1 MEISTSKVNATLFR
15 RISIQADYF
24 EIESSTKPSALA
36 PTQRYIVT
44 HSPQQIQPTFGLKK
58 RGTNAQQQ
66 RHRPLPN
73 HHFSSNQHNMSTPSA
88 NDLESTAQ
96 RIVNITLTNYFR
108 QKAIEHQQATEQNQ
122 PQASM
127 GVTPTEKI
135 VFDECKN
142 QAITRGIFGFVG
154 SAVPTA
160 LIFHFAT
167 KFKRVPA
174 GPVVVAAV
182 FGGFY
187 CALSNTR
194 ECMINFLAIPATE
207 SEVATLCRKALV
219 DEALTDSMLWKD
231 VQERMKKS
239 GSSRIASDYKWKKD
253 DDALA
258 KSGAG
263 ERERNELI
271 LPGSSKE
278 DLDVAGDAMLVSKE
292 EEDAS
297 VPMGEEG
304 NNENWTLDNYL
315 DDGLREEYDQEPGWI
330 DVGDSQRHE
339 DDGEEERKKTMDRTP
354 RTLRVDEQYDLLYEG
369 GGGQNAVWG
378 KEQPTTQST
387 TWEEIRARRR

>member
-1 MEISTSKVNATLFR
+1 
-15 RISIQADYF
+15 
-24 EIESSTKPSALA
+24 
-36 PTQRYIVT
+36 
-44 HSPQQIQPTFGLKK
+44 
-58 RGTNAQQQ
+58 
-66 RHRPLPN
+66 
-73 HHFSSNQHNMSTPSA
+73 MSTRSA

-96 RIVNITLTNYFR
+96 RVVNITLTNYFR

-122 PQASM
+122 PQTST

-160 LIFHFAT
+160 LIFQFAT
-167 KFKRVPA
+167 KLKRVPA

-219 DEALTDSMLWKD
+219 EEALTDSMLWKD

-258 KSGAG
+258 KSGAR
-263 ERERNELI
+263 ERERDELI

-278 DLDVAGDAMLVSKE
+278 DLDAAGDPMLVSRE
-292 EEDAS
+292 EKDAS
-297 VPMGEEG
+297 VPMGAEG

-378 KEQPTTQST
+378 KEQPTTRST